1 MRCMFKTQS
10 TTLMQY
16 GYFSLKSI
24 NNNHKNFVIECF
36 AATNPPFNYLFLNEN
51 FGKINQILS
60 GQQVSDKIKC
70 LFAYFKRLYWSH

>member
-1 MRCMFKTQS
+1 MRTMFKTQS

-24 NNNHKNFVIECF
+24 NNNYKNFVIECF
-36 AATNPPFNYLFLNEN
+36 AATNPPFNYLFLNKN

-60 GQQVSDKIKC
+60 GQQVSDKIKNFIC
-70 LFAYFKRLYWSH
+70 LF